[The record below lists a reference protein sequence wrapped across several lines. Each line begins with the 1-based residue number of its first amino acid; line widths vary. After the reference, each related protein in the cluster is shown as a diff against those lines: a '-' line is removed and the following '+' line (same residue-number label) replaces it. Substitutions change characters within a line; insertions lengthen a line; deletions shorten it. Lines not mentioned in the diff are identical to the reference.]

1 MPITAFLEDLL
12 KAPAIHL
19 PLGQSSDNAH
29 LPNVRTPPPPPQKG
43 FICIVYS
50 QREGLDYE
58 RVRWQWWCSAPD

>member
-29 LPNVRTPPPPPQKG
+29 LPNERCEEK
-43 FICIVYS
+43 
-50 QREGLDYE
+50 RGLY
-58 RVRWQWWCSAPD
+58 VCM